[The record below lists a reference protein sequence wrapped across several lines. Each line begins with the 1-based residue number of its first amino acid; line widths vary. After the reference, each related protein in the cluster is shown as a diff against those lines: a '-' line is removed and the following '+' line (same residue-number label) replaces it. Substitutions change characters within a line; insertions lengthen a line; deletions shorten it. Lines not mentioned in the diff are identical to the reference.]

1 MHKGTDNDDA
11 AYGEL
16 GQLLRASRVD
26 SFAPFFGDRV
36 VNQLAPKLAASGAE
50 ALYDSL
56 RWVFVRT
63 SALGLVAAA
72 ILCLV
77 NAIAFQDLGVV
88 TTLVDTLFGLPSA
101 SLSDAL
107 SYGAL

>member
-1 MHKGTDNDDA
+1 MHRGTHNDDA
-11 AYGEL
+11 TYGEL

-26 SFAPFFGDRV
+26 SFAPFFSDRV
-36 VNQLAPKLAASGAE
+36 LDRLAPEFAASGAA

-56 RWVFVRT
+56 RWIFVRT

-77 NAIAFQDLGVV
+77 NALAFQELGVV